1 MGMRLG
7 PAVATGAASAAL
19 VIALLAGWLPL
30 PARGRDAVRTFLR
43 RGELASGDV
52 LVRTVGLDRAGDD
65 RVVLAIANQADL
77 DSISSQTGE
86 GWPWPREYWAVLAR
100 WLADAGASVVAF
112 DLFFTE
118 PSRYPED
125 DRALGEAIAASG
137 RVVLGAGTSSLPVD
151 PTARTSAHD
160 DETEAARFAMR
171 AARVE
176 VDGEPGSPPRRRR
189 LVPPVEAISRRTDA
203 IGLAEVS
210 GDADELVRRMAPL
223 TLVDGEPVA
232 SLAVRVVMRHL
243 GAKAL
248 VFEDGS
254 LRLGDRS
261 VPLDRDGRLVLRFR
275 RPDPPRTPGGISFPS
290 VHVADLLAAAFRH
303 AEGAPV
309 AAEDRRRFEGRIV
322 IVGVNAPGKEDVE
335 VTPVSGTFLGPE
347 IHATAIDGLL
357 RGDALAPWPR
367 GEASALL
374 PAALVAFATAL
385 LSILPGSP
393 VAAALAGPAAA
404 LAWAA
409 LAAIALRSGRLLP
422 LFGPVLG
429 ASVGL
434 AASNV
439 WLYLTEGRQKRE
451 IGRMFSQYVSP
462 EVVRELQAHPE
473 KLRLGGERREMT
485 AFFSDLEGFT
495 TFSESMDA
503 ATLVEFLNE
512 YLSLCTDAI
521 LDAGGVIDKYEGD
534 AIIAFWN
541 APLDQPDHARRA
553 CEAALR
559 CQEVCAS
566 FGEECSRRGWP
577 RPRMRI
583 GLNTGPM
590 VVGNMGSKRHFDY
603 TIIGDAV
610 NLASRL
616 EGANKAFGTRIL
628 ASEATRAAGGDGL
641 GFRPL
646 ARLRVKGRAEPVAV
660 HELVATGPEPTWVP
674 RFRGAIE
681 AVERGDLAAARNG
694 FESVLA
700 ERPDDEPSRR
710 WLARLDGHDGRHVD
724 PVWTLDEK

>member
-1 MGMRLG
+1 MGKRLG
-7 PAVATGAASAAL
+7 PAVAVGAASAAL
-19 VIALLAGWLPL
+19 AVALLAGWLPL
-30 PARGRDAVRTFLR
+30 PGWAREAVSTLLLR
-43 RGELASGDV
+43 AELAAGDV
-52 LVRTVGLDRAGDD
+52 LVRTVGLDTPGDD

-100 WLADAGASVVAF
+100 WLTDAGASVVAF
-112 DLFFTE
+112 DLYFTE

-125 DRALGEAIAASG
+125 DRALGEAIEASG
-137 RVVLGAGTSSLPVD
+137 RVVLGAGTSSVPID
-151 PTARTSAHD
+151 ETARASAHD

-176 VDGEPGSPPRRRR
+176 VEGDDGSPPRRKR
-189 LVPPVEAISRRTDA
+189 LVPPVESIARRAGA

-210 GDADELVRRMAPL
+210 GDADELIRRMAPV
-223 TLVDGEPVA
+223 TIIDGEPVA
-232 SLAVRVVMRHL
+232 SLAVRVAMRHL

-261 VPLDRDGRLVLRFR
+261 VPLDRDGRLLLRFR
-275 RPDPPRTPGGISFPS
+275 RPDPPRTPPSISFPS
-290 VHVADLLAAAFRH
+290 MHVADLLAAAFRH
-303 AEGAPV
+303 AEGEPV
-309 AAEDRRRFEGRIV
+309 TEEDRRRLRDRIV
-322 IVGVNAPGKEDVE
+322 IVGINAPGKEDVE

-357 RGDALAPWPR
+357 RGEALAPWPR
-367 GEASALL
+367 GAIASLL
-374 PAALVAFATAL
+374 PTAL
-385 LSILPGSP
+385 LAFAVALSSILPGSP

-409 LAAIALRSGRLLP
+409 LAALALRAGRLLP
-422 LFGPVLG
+422 VFGPLLG
-429 ASVGL
+429 AGLAL
-434 AASNV
+434 AASNL

-451 IGRMFSQYVSP
+451 IGRMFSRYVSP

-473 KLRLGGERREMT
+473 KLRLGGERRQMT

-495 TFSESMDA
+495 TLSESMDA
-503 ATLVEFLNE
+503 TTLVEFLNQ
-512 YLSLCTDAI
+512 YLSRCTDVI

-566 FGEECSRRGWP
+566 FGEECERRGWP

-583 GLNTGPM
+583 VAAFSATTSAETG
-590 VVGNMGSKRHFDY
+590 R
-603 TIIGDAV
+603 
-610 NLASRL
+610 RL
-616 EGANKAFGTRIL
+616 PPA
-628 ASEATRAAGGDGL
+628 
-641 GFRPL
+641 
-646 ARLRVKGRAEPVAV
+646 
-660 HELVATGPEPTWVP
+660 
-674 RFRGAIE
+674 
-681 AVERGDLAAARNG
+681 
-694 FESVLA
+694 
-700 ERPDDEPSRR
+700 
-710 WLARLDGHDGRHVD
+710 
-724 PVWTLDEK
+724 